1 MGTGGPPLPQRGIVA
16 AQMHAV
22 AQVADLVVALDKLL
36 AQPLDLFHG
45 VTNKL
50 GIGITANAD
59 TTSPVGTFGAL
70 GPSCVVLEFSW
81 GETGAVSRKVFFAL
95 GSGRSA
101 PYRLGLNIHSD
112 LLQLVL
118 NL

>member
-1 MGTGGPPLPQRGIVA
+1 
-16 AQMHAV
+16 MHAV
-22 AQVADLVVALDKLL
+22 AQVPDLVVALDELL
-36 AQPLDLFHG
+36 AQPLDLLHG

-50 GIGITANAD
+50 GIVRMPIRPLRWARLAR
-59 TTSPVGTFGAL
+59 SARRAL
-70 GPSCVVLEFSW
+70 FWSFPWV
-81 GETGAVSRKVFFAL
+81 TGAVSRKVFFAL

-112 LLQLVL
+112 LLQLFL